1 MRKPDFTRRVA
12 VTGLGIVSP
21 IGSDV
26 DTVWQHLVDGVS
38 GLSHITYWDPTP
50 YDCQVSGE
58 VRDFDPAAWMNFK

>member
-38 GLSHITYWDPTP
+38 GLGHITYWDPAP

-58 VRDFDPAAWMNFK
+58 VHEIGRAHV